1 MRFRIRS
8 LLFVPIAWAVA
19 YLIAC
24 NFLVNHAFVSWNH
37 NIARS
42 NIQQIQTIAQRLY
55 AENPAIGLTEF
66 SDHQW
71 IAGSLESPD
80 PWGHRYQIRKIGQP
94 NRELQTACPFHVFS
108 FGKDGV
114 TQSDGNDLDDINSW
128 DAESHRFYTRRV
140 ASYWES
146 EKLWQTV
153 WTTPILLALAWLV
166 KAGINQN
173 SQADKTV
180 T

>member
-42 NIQQIQTIAQRLY
+42 NIQQIQAIAQRLY

-71 IAGSLESPD
+71 IAGSLESPN

-94 NRELQTACPFHVFS
+94 NRMFASGIIGAAFFGPQFVGGEAERQVVFLK
-108 FGKDGV
+108 F
-114 TQSDGNDLDDINSW
+114 I
-128 DAESHRFYTRRV
+128 ATRRLHRRQIV
-140 ASYWES
+140 
-146 EKLWQTV
+146 
-153 WTTPILLALAWLV
+153 
-166 KAGINQN
+166 
-173 SQADKTV
+173 
-180 T
+180 